1 MGSVVGF
8 PIFLGCHA
16 AFLGEDLDEV
26 ALGGKRQV
34 GRNLYHGKLR
44 EAQKVLGLINLEPSD
59 IVAGG
64 FSQFTLEQAGDI
76 AGGIPGA
83 RCQILQSNPLLQM
96 GIDIVQAF
104 RDGTGQGGVLAQ

>member
-1 MGSVVGF
+1 MGAVVGF

-34 GRNLYHGKLR
+34 GGNLHHGKLR
-44 EAQKVLGLINLEPSD
+44 EAQEVLGLIDLEPSD

-64 FSQFTLEQAGDI
+64 FSQFALEEAGDV

-83 RCQILQSNPLLQM
+83 RGQILQGNSLLQM

-104 RDGTGQGGVLAQ
+104 RNGPGQSGVLA